1 MRGSIVVSSLT
12 VLAAAGA
19 AFAQAGG
26 TITDGNAVF
35 RISTAPTTGTG
46 TGPTADF
53 RVTGAAGTD
62 HVFQNWW
69 WFRLSGDTRETTFN
83 SSGGGATSSYAG
95 NFGQMTQFYPS
106 FRADMTWL
114 VESTGA
120 SAGFVRSTMSIT
132 NTTSSNITINMF
144 NYFDAD
150 MSGTAGGDTATL
162 AAPNLIEVI
171 DGTTGVTG
179 QYSAV
184 GADAYQVTAFA
195 VLRGLLANT
204 AVDNLNNSGLPFG
217 PGDFTG
223 GYQWTDIVI
232 EPGFTRSFVSTVSIP
247 TPGSLALLALAGLA
261 AGARRRR

>member
-1 MRGSIVVSSLT
+1 MRQFIVVSSLSILT
-12 VLAAAGA
+12 AAGIAAAQTGA
-19 AFAQAGG
+19 
-26 TITDGNAVF
+26 TISDGNAVF
-35 RISTAPTTGTG
+35 RIGNAPTTATS

-53 RVTGAAGTD
+53 RVTGPAGTD

-69 WFRLSGDTRETTFN
+69 WYRLAGDTRESTFN
-83 SSGGGATSSYAG
+83 SSGGGATSNFVA

-106 FRADMTWL
+106 FRADLTWL

-120 SAGFVRSTMSIT
+120 DAGFVRSTVSIT

-150 MSGTAGGDTATL
+150 MSGTVGGDSAIL
-162 AAPNLIEVI
+162 AAPNLMEVV

-195 VLRGLLANT
+195 VLRGLLANSS
-204 AVDNLNNSGLPFG
+204 VDNLNNSGLPFG

-223 GYQWTDIVI
+223 GFQWVDIVI

-247 TPGSLALLALAGLA
+247 TPGSVALLALAGLA
-261 AGARRRR
+261 AAARRRR